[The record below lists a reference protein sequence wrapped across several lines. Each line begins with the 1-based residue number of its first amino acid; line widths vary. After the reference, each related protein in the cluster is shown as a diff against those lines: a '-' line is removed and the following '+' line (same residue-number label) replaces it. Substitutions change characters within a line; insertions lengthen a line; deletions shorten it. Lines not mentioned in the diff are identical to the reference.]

1 MDYIPS
7 SNPVAKYEQ
16 LLIQEDIKQNRFD
29 EAFEQIQMMD
39 LSSVQRP
46 QTLQQILNYKVQER
60 NEINVDG
67 ILVEGEYRQ
76 GMNDPSRAAA
86 QWEKVKGIR
95 KVIGRKAIIE
105 DFLKRVKNTRE
116 NNY

>member
-46 QTLQQILNYKVQER
+46 
-60 NEINVDG
+60 
-67 ILVEGEYRQ
+67 
-76 GMNDPSRAAA
+76 
-86 QWEKVKGIR
+86 
-95 KVIGRKAIIE
+95 
-105 DFLKRVKNTRE
+105 
-116 NNY
+116 